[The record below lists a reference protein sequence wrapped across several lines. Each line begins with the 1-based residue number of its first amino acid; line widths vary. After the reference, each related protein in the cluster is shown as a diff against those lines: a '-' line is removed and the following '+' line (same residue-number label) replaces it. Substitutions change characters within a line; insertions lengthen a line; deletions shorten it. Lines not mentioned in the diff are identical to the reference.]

1 MNNNDNNNDND
12 NENNIRPPDSIIR
25 ERLIQT
31 PFYNTSEHYNNSK
44 DFALKKAIKESQKD
58 FQMKEEEET
67 FNAICN
73 NLREEEL
80 KNRKTKFTCVK
91 TQLKKLTL
99 FDKVNVCY
107 YELILSVIEMYEQGL
122 IQEYKVDKTEYHNIF
137 STLKTIR
144 LPSLEVNEL
153 TKLIVVI

>member
-1 MNNNDNNNDND
+1 M
-12 NENNIRPPDSIIR
+12 
-25 ERLIQT
+25 
-31 PFYNTSEHYNNSK
+31 
-44 DFALKKAIKESQKD
+44 
-58 FQMKEEEET
+58 
-67 FNAICN
+67 
-73 NLREEEL
+73 
-80 KNRKTKFTCVK
+80 K